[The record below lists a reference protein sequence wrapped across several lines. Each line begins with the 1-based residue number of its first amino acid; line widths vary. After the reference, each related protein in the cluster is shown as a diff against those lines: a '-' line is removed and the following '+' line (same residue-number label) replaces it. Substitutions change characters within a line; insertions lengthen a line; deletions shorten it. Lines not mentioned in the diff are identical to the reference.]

1 MSWPIPEDDDE
12 RMFGEYD
19 LEDDELTEAGTSA
32 SAGDAVARK
41 HKIGPVNANSETI
54 RK

>member
-1 MSWPIPEDDDE
+1 MDAPPRE
-12 RMFGEYD
+12 RPTFAKHAVM
-19 LEDDELTEAGTSA
+19 A
-32 SAGDAVARK
+32 SAGDAAARK